1 MPGKRDIYI
10 SILKL
15 YQRAVS
21 KRQEFS
27 SFSNENCRVRTPNL
41 GTYTMKNESNW
52 LHGLKILVYWNG
64 KCTPQQR
71 CQDGNH
77 LRLSENGD
85 LRIHV
90 KFCVGEWPTDGMPPH
105 NWYSTTSRSSQTT
118 WWKSNFKLI
127 CPAGRASSALET
139 DVQYITKHIKALLTT
154 GVFLEPSLWE
164 NTWNKK
170 EVENNT

>member
-10 SILKL
+10 SILKS

-41 GTYTMKNESNW
+41 WTYTMKNESNW
-52 LHGLKILVYWNG
+52 LHGLKILVYWKG

-118 WWKSNFKLI
+118 WWKSKFQIDL
-127 CPAGRASSALET
+127 PGRSGILRIGNGCAVYHQAHQGASSQ
-139 DVQYITKHIKALLTT
+139 VY
-154 GVFLEPSLWE
+154 FWSLNPLREHMKQKRGW
-164 NTWNKK
+164 K
-170 EVENNT
+170 